1 MKLLSASEPDLIVA
15 AQALREGKLVAFP
28 TETVYGLGANAFD
41 ERAVARVFEA
51 KARPTFDPL
60 IVHIA
65 RLEDI
70 LILAEEVPENAW
82 TLARCLWPG
91 PLTIILP
98 KRREVPD
105 IVTAGLSTVA
115 VRFPSHPVARR
126 IIELAKIPI
135 AAPSANPFGYLSPTT
150 AEHVIDMLGERID
163 YLVDGGPCDVGLEST
178 VIDMTGE
185 RPALLRP
192 GGMPLERIEEL
203 IGLVDI
209 PVHVDIPGHGEP
221 SADEGLEQAGEKD
234 RLRSELGFKDAE
246 TQGMAHS
253 LKSRE
258 KKHNHLKE
266 GLESSSQKGPS
277 FESPSFKGPSF
288 KSPGQSSSHYAP
300 STPLFLFDKGS
311 LPEAAELKGILH
323 PCIALAFDGRRARI
337 LRGSGLFDGV
347 QVLSEEGDLR
357 EAAARL
363 FSLLHDLDEAG
374 LAAIYAERVP
384 DAGLG
389 RAIND
394 RLYRA
399 SRKERIQG

>member
-1 MKLLSASEPDLIVA
+1 MKLLSASEADLIVA

-41 ERAVARVFEA
+41 ERAVARIFEA

-65 RLEDI
+65 RLDDI
-70 LILAEEVPENAW
+70 LILAEEVPKNAW
-82 TLARCLWPG
+82 TLARRLWPG

-126 IIELAKIPI
+126 IIELAQIPI

-163 YLVDGGPCDVGLEST
+163 YLVDGGPCDVGVEST

-203 IGLVDI
+203 IGQVDI
-209 PVHVDIPGHGEP
+209 PGHVDIPEHGEP

-234 RLRSELGFKDAE
+234 MLRSELGSEQSE

-258 KKHNHLKE
+258 KKQNYLRKS
-266 GLESSSQKGPS
+266 L
-277 FESPSFKGPSF
+277 ESPSQKGPSF

-300 STPLFLFDKGS
+300 STPLFLFDEGS
-311 LPEAAELKGILH
+311 LPEAAKLKGILH
-323 PCIALAFDGRRARI
+323 PCIALAFNGRRARI
-337 LRGSGLFDGV
+337 LRDSGLFDWV
-347 QVLSEEGDLR
+347 QILSEEGDMR

-399 SRKERIQG
+399 SRKERVQG

>member
-1 MKLLSASEPDLIVA
+1 MKLLSASEADLIVA

-41 ERAVARVFEA
+41 ERAVARIFEA

-65 RLEDI
+65 RLDDI
-70 LILAEEVPENAW
+70 LILAEEVPKNAW
-82 TLARCLWPG
+82 TLARSLWPG

-126 IIELAKIPI
+126 IIELAQIPI

-163 YLVDGGPCDVGLEST
+163 YLVDGGPCDVGVEST

-203 IGLVDI
+203 IGQVDI
-209 PVHVDIPGHGEP
+209 PGHVDIPEHGEP

-234 RLRSELGFKDAE
+234 MLRSELGSEQSE

-258 KKHNHLKE
+258 KKQNYLRKS
-266 GLESSSQKGPS
+266 L
-277 FESPSFKGPSF
+277 ESPSQKGPSF

-300 STPLFLFDKGS
+300 STPLFLFDEGS
-311 LPEAAELKGILH
+311 LPEAAKLKGILH
-323 PCIALAFDGRRARI
+323 PCIALAFNGRRARI
-337 LRGSGLFDGV
+337 LRDSGLFDWV
-347 QVLSEEGDLR
+347 QILSEEGDMR

-399 SRKERIQG
+399 SRKERVQG

>member
-1 MKLLSASEPDLIVA
+1 MKLLSASEADLIVA

-41 ERAVARVFEA
+41 ERAVARIFEA

-65 RLEDI
+65 RLDDI
-70 LILAEEVPENAW
+70 LILAEEVPKNAW
-82 TLARCLWPG
+82 TLARSLWPG

-126 IIELAKIPI
+126 IIELAQIPI

-163 YLVDGGPCDVGLEST
+163 YLVDGGPCDVGVEST

-203 IGLVDI
+203 IGPVDI
-209 PVHVDIPGHGEP
+209 PEQVDIPGHGEP

-234 RLRSELGFKDAE
+234 MLRSELGSEQSE

-258 KKHNHLKE
+258 KKQNYLRKS
-266 GLESSSQKGPS
+266 L
-277 FESPSFKGPSF
+277 ESPSQKGPSF

-300 STPLFLFDKGS
+300 STPLFLFDEGS
-311 LPEAAELKGILH
+311 LPEAAKLKGILH
-323 PCIALAFDGRRARI
+323 PCIALAFNGRRARI
-337 LRGSGLFDGV
+337 LRDSGLFDGV
-347 QVLSEEGDLR
+347 QILSEEGDMR

-384 DAGLG
+384 DTGLG

-399 SRKERIQG
+399 SRKERVQG

>member
-1 MKLLSASEPDLIVA
+1 MKLLSTSEADLIVA

-126 IIELAKIPI
+126 IIELAQIPI

-150 AEHVIDMLGERID
+150 AAHVIAMLGERID
-163 YLVDGGPCDVGLEST
+163 YLVDGGPCDVGVEST
-178 VIDMTGE
+178 VVDLTGE
-185 RPALLRP
+185 RAALLRP

-209 PVHVDIPGHGEP
+209 PGQVDIPGHGEL
-221 SADEGLEQAGEKD
+221 SADECLNGAKAQGMLRSKRGLE
-234 RLRSELGFKDAE
+234 RAE
-246 TQGMAHS
+246 T
-253 LKSRE
+253 K
-258 KKHNHLKE
+258 
-266 GLESSSQKGPS
+266 GLSYPL
-277 FESPSFKGPSF
+277 
-288 KSPGQSSSHYAP
+288 KSPGQGLSHYAP
-300 STPLFLFDKGS
+300 STPLFLFDEGS
-311 LPEAAELKGILH
+311 LPEA
-323 PCIALAFDGRRARI
+323 
-337 LRGSGLFDGV
+337 V
-347 QVLSEEGDLR
+347 
-357 EAAARL
+357 
-363 FSLLHDLDEAG
+363 
-374 LAAIYAERVP
+374 
-384 DAGLG
+384 
-389 RAIND
+389 
-394 RLYRA
+394 
-399 SRKERIQG
+399 

>member
-1 MKLLSASEPDLIVA
+1 MKLLSASEADLIVA

-41 ERAVARVFEA
+41 ERAVARIFEA

-65 RLEDI
+65 RLDDI
-70 LILAEEVPENAW
+70 LILAEEVPKNAW
-82 TLARCLWPG
+82 TLARSLWPG

-126 IIELAKIPI
+126 IIELAQIPI

-163 YLVDGGPCDVGLEST
+163 YLVDGGPCDVGVEST

-203 IGLVDI
+203 IGQVDI
-209 PVHVDIPGHGEP
+209 PGHVDIPEHGEP

-234 RLRSELGFKDAE
+234 MLRSEHSFKDAE

-258 KKHNHLKE
+258 KKQNHLRK
-266 GLESSSQKGPS
+266 GLESPSQKS
-277 FESPSFKGPSF
+277 PSF

-300 STPLFLFDKGS
+300 STPLFLFDEGS
-311 LPEAAELKGILH
+311 LPEAAKLKGILH
-323 PCIALAFDGRRARI
+323 PCIALAFNGRRARI
-337 LRGSGLFDGV
+337 LRDSGLFDWV
-347 QVLSEEGDLR
+347 QILSEEGDMR

-384 DAGLG
+384 DTGLG

-399 SRKERIQG
+399 SRKERVQG